1 MPRTYSFDHFTAA
14 KPDVSK
20 QKKGSERER
29 STPLKSEQ
37 PPPPDGQFNYGHRH
51 AQTEQL
57 YKQHREEH
65 ERQEALSPK
74 PKKVAK
80 AREEPAVPGK
90 AKQEMKKEEAPLE
103 QGREQLKEL
112 AQQAISSVR
121 KAAREAARGRPL
133 KATRQ
138 LAGDVF
144 TGARRVAREVSA
156 RTGLS
161 SEKRKGDESE
171 DKSDE

>member
-1 MPRTYSFDHFTAA
+1 MPRTYSFDHFTAV

-29 STPLKSEQ
+29 TTPLKSEQ
-37 PPPPDGQFNYGHRH
+37 PLPPDGQFNYGHRH
-51 AQTEQL
+51 AKTEEL

-65 ERQEALSPK
+65 ERQARAPK
-74 PKKVAK
+74 PEKKQ
-80 AREEPAVPGK
+80 ARKREQPVVPGK
-90 AKQEMKKEEAPLE
+90 GQQQQKEEAPLE
-103 QGREQLKEL
+103 MGRERLKEL
-112 AQQAISSVR
+112 AQQAVSSVR
-121 KAAREAARGRPL
+121 EAAREAVRGRPL

-161 SEKRKGDESE
+161 SEKLKGDASE
-171 DKSDE
+171 DKSSK